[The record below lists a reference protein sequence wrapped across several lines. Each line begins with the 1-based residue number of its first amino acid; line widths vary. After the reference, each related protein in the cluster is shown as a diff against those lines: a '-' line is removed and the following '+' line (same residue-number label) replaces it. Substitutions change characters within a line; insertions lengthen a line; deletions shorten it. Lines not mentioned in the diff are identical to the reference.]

1 MAIIKGLSSRATPQK
16 IVDYLTKEEKTEE
29 KLISGKDCNPET
41 IVQEFRATKE
51 LYDKTDGVQYHHMIQ
66 SFSPKDNITPEKAHE
81 LGKELAEKQFKGH
94 EVFVVTHKDKEHLHN
109 HLVVNSVSFEDGKKY
124 QSNRTSMIELK
135 RESNRQCE
143 REGLTTLDLEHR
155 ATERVST
162 GEKRIEMKGG
172 TTWKDELRQ
181 CIDFSK
187 ERANNFEEFKNSLKK
202 NFDIDTRITN
212 KTISYQHPEKAKP
225 IRGSKLG
232 TNYDK
237 EALTN
242 EFIRKEKSIIGRGTT
257 PSISSERNRGIGAKE
272 RLEGNTGDSQD
283 IGIKILLGDTT
294 RRNEIS
300 SSRNDKPIGADK
312 EIIEPV
318 PTGQTGIKEGASTE
332 RESKSGLRNENNP
345 IIQGLEKGSRGNE
358 ELKLSKSRGN
368 DKEIER
374 GAKGES
380 RLSQPVDK
388 EYTGTSISSKEY
400 SEPIMEGKGETILNS
415 TSDNSRNDS
424 FSNRSLSTSNPL
436 DEVIKALGSS
446 IEKVMNEEKA
456 MAAQEKRKLEKQMEK
471 PQRTRQKQEEQER

>member
-1 MAIIKGLSSRATPQK
+1 VAIIKGLSSRATPQK

-51 LYDKTDGVQYHHMIQ
+51 LYDKKDGVQYHHMIQ
-66 SFSPKDNITPEKAHE
+66 SFSPKDNITPQKAHE
-81 LGKELAEKQFKGH
+81 LGNELAEKQFKGH

-155 ATERVST
+155 ATERVTT

-172 TTWKDELRQ
+172 TPWKDELRQ

-237 EALTN
+237 EVLEN
-242 EFIRKEKSIIGRGTT
+242 EFTRKEKSITGRGTT
-257 PSISSERNRGIGAKE
+257 QNNRGEGDRPKE

-283 IGIKILLGDTT
+283 IGIKVLFGDIT

-300 SSRNDKPIGADK
+300 SSRNDKPIGANK

-318 PTGQTGIKEGASTE
+318 PTGQTGAKPKASSE
-332 RESKSGLRNENNP
+332 REGETGYKGENKPN
-345 IIQGLEKGSRGNE
+345 IQGLQKGNRGNE
-358 ELKLSKSRGN
+358 NSQLSESRGN
-368 DKEIER
+368 DQEIGR
-374 GAKGES
+374 GANGES
-380 RLSQPVDK
+380 RLSQQDDK
-388 EYTGTSISSKEY
+388 EHTGISASSKEH
-400 SEPIMEGKGETILNS
+400 SEPIMEGKSETILNTT
-415 TSDNSRNDS
+415 TSNIRNDS
-424 FSNRSLSTSNPL
+424 LSNRSISTGDPL
-436 DEVIKALGSS
+436 DEIVKALGSS
-446 IEKVMNEEKA
+446 IEKVLNEEKA
-456 MAAQEKRKLEKQMEK
+456 MAAQEKIKLEKQMAR
-471 PQRTRQKQEEQER
+471 PQKTKQKEEEQER